1 MEGLGFLSQAA
12 KTKRIDATLL
22 ILINSFNFNI
32 FHANGYAYTKSFCSA
47 AVRELSEIAPFTPM
61 EQELKIYTRPEL
73 DHFYPDFLSSPFL
86 HLFLITVMF
95 MVACVQHLSCMCL
108 QWPGEWQRCA
118 GTIP

>member
-12 KTKRIDATLL
+12 KTKRRDATLL

-73 DHFYPDFLSSPFL
+73 DHFYPDFLSSPFM

-108 QWPGEWQRCA
+108 Q
-118 GTIP
+118 